1 MSGEPCS
8 FRVPILLAT
17 ADKYQY
23 LTNTF
28 SEYLPSKRAYVSD
41 LINAAIDEVRD
52 KSFRLKIHPDSEMT
66 VEILELLESLG
77 PVHGTTQA
85 MEKQFEIVDDAYL
98 KNNACDFYHRE
109 MMKSLMKPENVVAVL
124 TIVARALPSRKQA
137 PTDEDSERLKRQK
150 QEAEEIEAGIQAI
163 LDGHERLLAGLKRLP
178 PPSEA
183 GKTSYVRGLA
193 QETQPWLKAGRPFGV
208 IGPLVS
214 IYHTVFANFL
224 DLLACPDNRLDL
236 DVLVKTQQLV
246 EASSMFYP
254 NEGMRQ
260 HEINRQLSDFLG
272 TNIAPMTLSDQ
283 SSNDGLVSVRCPK
296 IDQDAAP
303 VFLEYKAEAD
313 RVSTEPC
320 MQAAF
325 GYARYYLKYSKKLLN
340 YCCCPSFTLAI
351 TGPTLQVSAVVLVDD
366 MLVQELTLPLLL
378 KDSPLPPQHFL
389 YIARVLNA
397 LKVCIPQLCS
407 FYENLEKPVPG
418 SIGHLLPYFTSYK
431 NAEGQDVR
439 LKYVGRVRPKEEN
452 SRRALFEAETNQKV
466 KVVVKFIHQYGK
478 RGDELLAKEGL
489 APALHYFTPLG
500 GGIYVIVMDFV
511 TGDTI
516 FEAKSESLS
525 PDVLTDIERA
535 VNLLHTNDLV
545 FGDLRQPNVM
555 VVKREDGKHGV
566 MLIDFDWCGEHGEAR
581 YPIRLN
587 REIDWHSEVVCGG
600 IVAEEHDAYMLSK
613 IRQKFSGR

>member
-1 MSGEPCS
+1 MSGEPRS

-28 SEYLPSKRAYVSD
+28 YEYLPSKRAYVSD
-41 LINAAIDEVRD
+41 LINAVIDAVRV
-52 KSFRLKIHPDSEMT
+52 KSYRLKIHPDSEMT
-66 VEILELLESLG
+66 MEIFELLESLG
-77 PVHGTTQA
+77 PVHGTAQA

-109 MMKSLMKPENVVAVL
+109 MMKSLTKPENVVAVL
-124 TIVARALPSRKQA
+124 THALPSRKWA

-163 LDGHERLLAGLKRLP
+163 LDGRERLLAGLKRLP

-236 DVLVKTQQLV
+236 DMLVKTQQLV

-254 NEGMRQ
+254 NEGVRQ

-283 SSNDGLVSVRCPK
+283 SSNDGLVSVRFPK

-325 GYARYYLKYSKKLLN
+325 GYARYYLKHSEKLLN
-340 YCCCPSFTLAI
+340 YCCCPSFTLSI

-431 NAEGQDVR
+431 NAEGQDVQ

-466 KVVVKFIHQYGK
+466 KVVVKFVHQYGK
-478 RGDELLAKEGL
+478 HRHELLAKEGL
-489 APALHYFTPLG
+489 APALHYFAPLG

-535 VNLLHTNDLV
+535 VNLLHANDLV

-555 VVKREDGKHGV
+555 VVKREDRKHGV
-566 MLIDFDWCGEHGEAR
+566 MLIDFDW
-581 YPIRLN
+581 
-587 REIDWHSEVVCGG
+587 EIDWHSEVVCGG

>member
-1 MSGEPCS
+1 MSSSTSTVTVSYLLNNDGVNPS
-8 FRVPILLAT
+8 YVDVPVGTRIFQLRKAIGHDLDFSRVETLKLNLWKPKEELSSRIDAQGNKPWTVWSNKKEAANHRL
-17 ADKYQY
+17 
-23 LTNTF
+23 
-28 SEYLPSKRAYVSD
+28 
-41 LINAAIDEVRD
+41 AAIATELDSVEAVSSALQLNTGRELVHVIVELPEVQKRPADDEG
-52 KSFRLKIHPDSEMT
+52 SEGRKRRK
-66 VEILELLESLG
+66 LESMG
-77 PVHGTTQA
+77 V
-85 MEKQFEIVDDAYL
+85 
-98 KNNACDFYHRE
+98 
-109 MMKSLMKPENVVAVL
+109 EN
-124 TIVARALPSRKQA
+124 
-137 PTDEDSERLKRQK
+137 RL
-150 QEAEEIEAGIQAI
+150 QAI
-163 LDGHERLLAGLKRLP
+163 LDGRERLLAGLKKLP
-178 PPSEA
+178 APSDA
-183 GKTSYVRGLA
+183 GRTSYVQKLA
-193 QETQPWLKAGRPFGV
+193 RETQPWLKAGRPFGV

-214 IYHTVFANFL
+214 IYHPVFANFL
-224 DLLACPDNRLDL
+224 DLLACPDNRLDP

-254 NEGMRQ
+254 NEGVRQ

-272 TNIAPMTLSDQ
+272 TNIAPMTLSDR
-283 SSNDGLVSVRCPK
+283 SGNDGLVSVRCPK
-296 IDQDAAP
+296 INQKAAP

-325 GYARYYLKYSKKLLN
+325 GYAKYYLKHSKELLN

-407 FYENLEKPVPG
+407 FYENLEKPDPG
-418 SIGHLLPYFTSYK
+418 SIGYLLPSFKSYK

-439 LKYVGRVRPKEEN
+439 LTYVGRVRPKEEN
-452 SRRALFEAETNQKV
+452 SGRALFEAETNQKV
-466 KVVVKFIHQYGK
+466 KVVVKFVHQYGK
-478 RGDELLAKEGL
+478 RGHELLAKEGL
-489 APALHYFTPLG
+489 APALHYFAPLG

-555 VVKREDGKHGV
+555 VVKREDGKHGA

-581 YPIRLN
+581 YPVRLN

-600 IVAEEHDAYMLSK
+600 IIAEEHDAYMLSK